1 VSAIEVA
8 EHFVYI
14 ENQFFVT
21 NAADPVSTEDGDAPS
36 LVQNR
41 IGYALYRRIKRAHE
55 AGRPFRVMVVLPLM
69 PAFTGRPRGEK
80 TGPLASLMKL
90 TEVALCCRLALDR
103 HDGRSRRGVVA
114 HHHAAAVRLDGHRPQ
129 LGHGSSARRRYS
141 ASARRRTSRHG

>member
-1 VSAIEVA
+1 MTKYANHVPGVRSHVSAIEAA

-21 NAADPVSTEDGDAPS
+21 NAADPVNTEDGDDPS

-69 PAFTGRPRGEK
+69 PAFTGMPCDYE
-80 TGPLASLMKL
+80 
-90 TEVALCCRLALDR
+90 
-103 HDGRSRRGVVA
+103 
-114 HHHAAAVRLDGHRPQ
+114 
-129 LGHGSSARRRYS
+129 LGH
-141 ASARRRTSRHG
+141 